1 MLSIIFMGFVMVWGG
16 TLLTLNTMKQLSPV
30 LYVPMGAVYSI
41 LPITGVINIFYFVTC
56 ITDELAVKGSD
67 R

>member
-1 MLSIIFMGFVMVWGG
+1 MVWGG

-30 LYVPMGAVYSI
+30 LYVPMGVVYSI
-41 LPITGVINIFYFVTC
+41 LPITGVINVFYF
-56 ITDELAVKGSD
+56 ITYIADELAVKGSD